1 MKITPSSCVLVAELF
16 TIFLFHL
23 VKIKQAEK
31 HPAETVLSHTVKVK
45 PLPKTDTDNKS
56 GFEYML
62 VSLIK

>member
-31 HPAETVLSHTVKVK
+31 HPGETVLTHTVSVK
-45 PLPKTDTDNKS
+45 PAHKPVTDNKS
-56 GFEYML
+56 GIEYML

>member
-31 HPAETVLSHTVKVK
+31 HPADTAITQTVKVK
-45 PLPKTDTDNKS
+45 PVQKPVADSKT
-56 GFEYML
+56 GIEYML

>member
-31 HPAETVLSHTVKVK
+31 HPVETVLTHTATVKPVHQ
-45 PLPKTDTDNKS
+45 PVTDNKS